1 MRLIFN
7 LGWNEIG
14 VMKAQQ
20 NHKKNIQV
28 LYMGSSQKTRSNK
41 TTNERRRNT
50 LKKIRSHRIKIPK
63 NFIYSKNKQVVAKK
77 SSSNSNGC
85 PICMEKM
92 EQNNIAILPCEH
104 KFHFSCIFRAA
115 SIKRSCPL
123 CRANILPSDAPIQP
137 HTVDVTTFPSV
148 TIMANGIRRTIYH
161 DQYGHNGHAGAL
173 YERDGTLLEFEYEL
187 LPQIPDVFTIV
198 HDETNQ

>member
-7 LGWNEIG
+7 LGWNEIE

-28 LYMGSSQKTRSNK
+28 LYMGSSQKTKNK
-41 TTNERRRNT
+41 KITNERRRNT

-63 NFIYSKNKQVVAKK
+63 VAKK
-77 SSSNSNGC
+77 SSSKSNQC
-85 PICMEKM
+85 PICMETM
-92 EQNNIAILPCEH
+92 EQNNIAILPCGH

-115 SIKRSCPL
+115 SNKMSCPL

-137 HTVDVTTFPSV
+137 QVDVTTFP
-148 TIMANGIRRTIYH
+148 G
-161 DQYGHNGHAGAL
+161 
-173 YERDGTLLEFEYEL
+173 
-187 LPQIPDVFTIV
+187 
-198 HDETNQ
+198 

>member
-63 NFIYSKNKQVVAKK
+63 VAKK
-77 SSSNSNGC
+77 SSSKSNEC

-92 EQNNIAILPCEH
+92 EQNNIAILPCGH

-115 SIKRSCPL
+115 SNKMSCPL

-137 HTVDVTTFPSV
+137 QTVDVTTFPRV

-173 YERDGTLLEFEYEL
+173 YERDGTLLHFTYRV
-187 LPQIPDVFTIV
+187 LPEVFTIV
-198 HDETNQ
+198 RDETNQ